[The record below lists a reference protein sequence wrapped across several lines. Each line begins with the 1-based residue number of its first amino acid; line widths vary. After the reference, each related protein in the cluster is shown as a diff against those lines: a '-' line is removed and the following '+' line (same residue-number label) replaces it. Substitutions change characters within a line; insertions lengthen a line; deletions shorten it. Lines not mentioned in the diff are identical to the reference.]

1 MVVGGLL
8 VAVAI
13 AAAPALA
20 QAPPQPRAG
29 VSAAPGDST
38 SVAPGARGPK
48 PGQVETDPIR
58 CWWKADRTA
67 VRVGERFGLTLTC
80 GVIETGPVTVVAA
93 VNQLEGGA
101 LALTPFDVVSS
112 GRREDVVSPPWRYFQ
127 FEYVVR
133 MLNDGFFGQDVNIP
147 ALTVT
152 YNLKVEGAESEG
164 RDQSYI
170 LPALPMKVMS
180 VVPRAAAD
188 IRDASDQTF
197 ALSESRRFR
206 ASADM
211 VASGVLY
218 AFAAVLAGLAVVA
231 GTARFR
237 TRAVGAVR
245 PVPTSSVLAG
255 GLKMLDEVKAQ
266 AAGGWTPELARRAQ
280 SALRL
285 GGAVAL
291 GRPVSQI
298 FVPREE
304 REHDGQVAVTIG
316 LLRPRRALVSAST
329 TAASISAANI
339 SAASAAQLA
348 NGHRPAPKQRATLE
362 QLGESLSA
370 FNASAYG
377 RVAEVDSIALN
388 AALSEGTEAVRR
400 LRSTTMWPARLF
412 N

>member
-1 MVVGGLL
+1 MVDGGWWMVVGGLL
-8 VAVAI
+8 VATASL
-13 AAAPALA
+13 AGPALA
-20 QAPPQPRAG
+20 QAPPQPAARSPRAG
-29 VSAAPGDST
+29 E
-38 SVAPGARGPK
+38 
-48 PGQVETDPIR
+48 VETDPIR

-112 GRREDVVSPPWRYFQ
+112 VRREDVVSPPWRYFQ

-152 YNLKVEGAESEG
+152 YNLTVEGAESEG

-197 ALSESRRFR
+197 ALSETRRFR
-206 ASADM
+206 ASADL

-245 PVPTSSVLAG
+245 PVSTPSVLAG
-255 GLKMLDEVKAQ
+255 SLRALEEVKAQ

-291 GRPVSQI
+291 GRPVAQQ
-298 FVPREE
+298 FVSRED
-304 REHDGQVAVTIG
+304 REHDGQVAVSVG

-329 TAASISAANI
+329 TAANI
-339 SAASAAQLA
+339 SALLT
-348 NGHRPAPKQRATLE
+348 NGHRPAPKRRATLE
-362 QLGESLSA
+362 QLGESLNA
-370 FNASAYG
+370 FNAVAYG
-377 RVAEVDSIALN
+377 RVAETDSIALN
-388 AALSEGTEAVRR
+388 TALSDGTDAIRR
-400 LRSTTMWPARLF
+400 LRSTTTWPARLF
-412 N
+412 S